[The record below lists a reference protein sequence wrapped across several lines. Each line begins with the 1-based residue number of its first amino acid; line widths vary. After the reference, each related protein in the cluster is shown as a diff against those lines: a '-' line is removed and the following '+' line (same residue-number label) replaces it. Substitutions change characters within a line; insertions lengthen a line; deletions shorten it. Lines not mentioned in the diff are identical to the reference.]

1 MKVPRHAKRRRTVA
15 AAAAAALVP
24 AAALTA
30 LIAST
35 AAASPGAA
43 ASQNVTVAQGIGTGA
58 LKDASVFGTTPS
70 STKETVSF
78 VLRARNQGQLSSA
91 ALHPRGDLS
100 VREFARYYGQSPQV
114 ISDLERYLKS
124 FGITSTVYSDNLDVV
139 THGTAGEYDKAL
151 SVTQHNYYVP
161 AVKGRDGEQSIPA
174 QYIHGTTQSPRL
186 PRQQGN
192 VVLAVLGL
200 TDYSGFA
207 TDLEHSLGKE
217 TTKATGSGTVYDG
230 SLTPADFE
238 KLYDVDPLYAKGD
251 KGQGTTIGIV
261 TLAALSTSAPTYFWN
276 NVLHLTTKA
285 NRLDVVN
292 VDGGPGAP
300 NDNAGSGESDLDVE
314 QSGAI
319 APDANIVVY
328 QAPNTD
334 YGYADAFYTAASSNV
349 ADTLSTSWGESET
362 YLQETVNDKTESAA
376 YAQAFDQ
383 AFEEL
388 DVQGQSAFDAAGDSG
403 AYDADSSLDADTTN
417 LAVDN
422 PADSPYIT
430 AAGGTTLGGTV
441 QLDLGSS
448 TLNIKIA
455 SQRAWGYT
463 YLYPYWSDFGGTS
476 EGQFAE
482 EAIGGGGGGYSVLE
496 QTPEYQQG
504 LTEKYSAF
512 EYLVPADDKTTDGL
526 TEPTAFT
533 FDANPSVTTGYS
545 RGRAVPDVSADADP
559 DTGYLLYDPL
569 SDPALEG
576 GWGGTSFVAPQLNG
590 VTALIDAYTGHRV
603 GFWDPSIYR
612 FAESGSDPFTPMD
625 SSGAGNSNLY
635 YTGTAG
641 NLYNAGTG
649 LGYPN
654 AYKLAEDFARSQ
666 RVR

>member
-1 MKVPRHAKRRRTVA
+1 LKVPRHAKRRRTVA
-15 AAAAAALVP
+15 AAAAVAHVP
-24 AAALTA
+24 ASALTA
-30 LIAST
+30 MIAST

-43 ASQNVTVAQGIGTGA
+43 TSQDVTVAQGIGTGA

-78 VLRARNQGQLSSA
+78 VLRARNQGQLSFA
-91 ALHPRGDLS
+91 ALHSRGDLS
-100 VREFARYYGQSPQV
+100 AGEFAREYGQDPRAIAGLQS
-114 ISDLERYLKS
+114 YLKQ
-124 FGITSTVYSDNLDVV
+124 FGIISTVYKDNLDVV
-139 THGTAGEYDKAL
+139 ANGTAGEFDKAL

-174 QYIHGTTQSPRL
+174 QHIHGTTQNPRL

-192 VVLAVLGL
+192 IVLAVLGL
-200 TDYSGFA
+200 TNYSGFV

-217 TTKATGSGTVYDG
+217 TTKSTGSDTVYDG

-285 NRLDVVN
+285 NRVDVVN

-334 YGYADAFYTAASSNV
+334 SGYADAFYTAASKNV
-349 ADTLSTSWGESET
+349 VDTVSTSWGESET
-362 YLQETVNDKTESAA
+362 YLQESVNDKTESAA

-417 LAVDN
+417 LVVDN
-422 PADSPYIT
+422 PAGSPYIT
-430 AAGGTTLGGTV
+430 AGGGTTLGGTV
-441 QLDLGSS
+441 ELDLGSS

-463 YLYPYWSDFGGTS
+463 YLYPYWNDFGAS
-476 EGQFAE
+476 NEGQFAE

-504 LTEKYSAF
+504 LTEKYSAV
-512 EYLVPADDKTTDGL
+512 EYLVPADYETKDGL
-526 TEPTAFT
+526 TEPTGFT
-533 FDANPSVTTGYS
+533 FNANPSVTTGYS
-545 RGRAVPDVSADADP
+545 QGRAVPDVSANADP

-569 SDPALEG
+569 SDPALAG
-576 GWGGTSFVAPQLNG
+576 GWGGTSFVAPQMNG
-590 VTALIDAYTGHRV
+590 VTALIDAYVGHRV
-603 GFWDPSIYR
+603 GFWNPQIYR
-612 FAESGSDPFTPMD
+612 FAESRSDPFTPMD
-625 SSGAGNSNLY
+625 ASGTGNSNLY

-641 NLYNAGTG
+641 SRYNAGTG
-649 LGYPN
+649 LGYPDV
-654 AYKLAEDFARSQ
+654 YKLAKDFADSQ